1 MIKDLFTARDGE
13 RWQQC
18 NGGLT
23 CRPRWPEEA
32 MMKLGFLVEE
42 MRGGLSLGK
51 SKAASD
57 CSRVGKWLWSL
68 AK

>member
-1 MIKDLFTARDGE
+1 MKDRFAAKDGR

-18 NGGLT
+18 KGGLA
-23 CRPRWPEEA
+23 CRPRWLKEA

-57 CSRVGKWLWSL
+57 CSRVGK
-68 AK
+68 